1 MRRIKIISGDWGLV
15 AGCRYRTLSFVP
27 HALCLMFV
35 FLYGCGTINPPEDYY
50 GQVLETEKHGEQVR
64 RDTGRHPGEVIAP
77 ATGTA
82 PARAET
88 SPVVQLAPEET
99 QQRAVEDSD
108 VEHAED
114 VEQEHENPPQRTAV
128 QESPPFE
135 PSPEPIG
142 VGAEV
147 IKSALNAT
155 SLNIR
160 VRNVELVNGRLSGGK
175 NSVRV
180 TFLSGSVDVIDDR
193 FVTIC
198 AVIYH
203 LDCEASSVD
212 VVVGIAEDEQANLL
226 AILQSDMS
234 GVVAWMTNEIL
245 RAEWYSK
252 VTRKIL

>member
-77 ATGTA
+77 A
-82 PARAET
+82 ARAGPAGVKT

-99 QQRAVEDSD
+99 QQPAVEDSAVEYAGD
-108 VEHAED
+108 VEE
-114 VEQEHENPPQRTAV
+114 EHEKPPQRAAV
-128 QESPPFE
+128 QEPSPA

-142 VGAEV
+142 VGAGV

-180 TFLSGSVDVIDDR
+180 TFLSRSVDVIDDR

-203 LDCEASSVD
+203 LDCEANSVD

-234 GVVAWMTNEIL
+234 AIVAWMTNKIL